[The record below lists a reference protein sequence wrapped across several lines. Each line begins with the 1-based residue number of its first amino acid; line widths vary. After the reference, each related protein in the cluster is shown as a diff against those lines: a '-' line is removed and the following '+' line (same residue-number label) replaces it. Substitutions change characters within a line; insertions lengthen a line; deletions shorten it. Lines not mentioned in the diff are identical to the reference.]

1 MNFHFSHQ
9 TKTCCKCV
17 LTVFSWLSLISETE
31 NEVISVDS
39 ALYGRAD
46 RNTCSQGRPFW
57 QLFNTGCSRSGI
69 FNLIMERCDGKK
81 RCNIKAANSV
91 FGDPC
96 KGTHKYLE
104 VTYVCICVSA
114 ETVVNCENG
123 RIHKLKCKSKH
134 MISVDSALYGRA
146 NRNTCNQNRPS
157 GQLADT
163 SCSQSD
169 TLGFIKDRCNG
180 KRRCNIRANNSVFG
194 DLCEGTHKY
203 LEVAFICICK

>member
-69 FNLIMERCDGKK
+69 FNLIMERCELKQRCDVQMSDVRNPDPCLGTFKYLQTDFTSHQLHISSPLSGNGKVIKVVSAFYGRHERNVCNNCPLAMSQNVNCGNPTDLVAEKCDGKK

-104 VTYVCICVSA
+104 VTYVCIC
-114 ETVVNCENG
+114 
-123 RIHKLKCKSKH
+123 K
-134 MISVDSALYGRA
+134 
-146 NRNTCNQNRPS
+146 
-157 GQLADT
+157 
-163 SCSQSD
+163 
-169 TLGFIKDRCNG
+169 
-180 KRRCNIRANNSVFG
+180 SVFP
-194 DLCEGTHKY
+194 C
-203 LEVAFICICK
+203 F